1 MRGCL
6 WISCLKTRPDLVHRY
21 KEEGADM
28 KNRFYNF
35 SRMYYIVLVLRG
47 QLSPQVIVAPGSA
60 AIVGMTGLLA
70 ALPLIR

>member
-1 MRGCL
+1 
-6 WISCLKTRPDLVHRY
+6 
-21 KEEGADM
+21 M